1 MANTI
6 LTVSDITREA
16 QRVLHQKLNF
26 IGNVNRQYDKSFAQA
41 GAKIGSDLRIRLP
54 NQYTVRSGATLAAQD
69 TTEQSVTL
77 QVANQKGV
85 DLNFSSL
92 DLTLSLDDFS
102 KRILEP
108 AMAVLAASMEAD
120 ALSMYKDVYS
130 TVNNAGNPTTFAN
143 VLNARKALNDN
154 LAPMDAGRAVLLN
167 TQANVDMVDA
177 LKGLFADQ
185 SSIAKQYKE
194 GMMGRTAGFDF
205 FENTLLPSHT
215 VGNWAGTPLVNGA
228 GQTGSTLVTDG
239 YTADGQVLKRGDV
252 ITLAGVYM
260 VHPET
265 KATTNVLQQ
274 FTLTADVTTSGLAA
288 SLSISPAIITSG
300 ARQNVSASPADNAA
314 ISIVGASNTAHGL
327 SLAFHRD
334 AFVFATADLVMPQ
347 GVDFAAREVFD
358 GISIRIVRA
367 YDINS
372 DQFPCRL
379 DVLYG
384 YKAVRPQLAA
394 RVASN

>member
-1 MANTI
+1 M
-6 LTVSDITREA
+6 
-16 QRVLHQKLNF
+16 
-26 IGNVNRQYDKSFAQA
+26 
-41 GAKIGSDLRIRLP
+41 RIRLP

-85 DLNFSSL
+85 DLNFTSL

-108 AMAVLAASMEAD
+108 AMAVLAANIEAD
-120 ALSMYKDVYS
+120 ALSMYKDVYN
-130 TVNNAGNPTTFAN
+130 TVNNAGNLTTFAN
-143 VLNARKALNDN
+143 VLYARKALNDN

-185 SSIAKQYKE
+185 PSIAKQYKE

-205 FENTLLPSHT
+205 YENTLLPSHT
-215 VGNWAGTPLVNGA
+215 VGDWAGTVLVNGA
-228 GQTGSTLVTDG
+228 GQTGSTLATDG
-239 YTADGQVLKRGDV
+239 YTADGQVLRRGDV
-252 ITLAGVYM
+252 ITLAGVFM

-265 KATTNVLQQ
+265 KSVTNVLQQ
-274 FTLTADVTTSGLAA
+274 FTLTADVTTAGLAA
-288 SLSISPAIITSG
+288 SLAISPAIITTG
-300 ARQNVSASPADNAA
+300 ARQNVSAAPADNAA
-314 ISIVGASNTAHGL
+314 ISIVGTSNTAHGL

-358 GISIRIVRA
+358 GVSIRIVRA